1 MASRARVCGFER
13 ARIRDR
19 AVAAAPAV
27 ARASNRRRFFADSRV
42 FFDARARARRAEA
55 LSALSRWCKVCSDC
69 LRTRRYRR
77 VRTRRSRGSRFGGRR
92 RARARDARA
101 RDARRATGANDGD
114 GDDDGDGDGAR
125 GGGYL
130 DYSAAMAKE
139 FVEVEVPALLFPRRE
154 TLLPGSRLTLH
165 LYEAR
170 FLALLEDAMKRTGGL
185 IAQLTF
191 LPSESSEEEGLTVNA
206 SATLA
211 RIETVTREAVGARV
225 DVVGEARVKLEGIAG
240 REPFITGVF
249 THVPQMGDAG
259 TYVPSDAELAQVKEV
274 TDYIEGAVRDVLL
287 LSARLLGDAPSDTDV
302 ESAESDAK
310 DEDADDEN
318 TVNEFDDASF
328 EGIWTHKEVGD
339 LRSAMAWV
347 DAPSVT
353 VERIEAEVTME
364 DADWTT
370 VPEGFAHSPLTR
382 AERLSFA
389 VLQVAPASTPTD
401 LQKLIACRAVAMST
415 DHGLMDRL
423 RLGVS
428 VLDDQLQTLR
438 AKVALKSLGNSINS

>member
-1 MASRARVCGFER
+1 MRA
-13 ARIRDR
+13 
-19 AVAAAPAV
+19 
-27 ARASNRRRFFADSRV
+27 ARADVAT
-42 FFDARARARRAEA
+42 ARARATGDAR
-55 LSALSRWCKVCSDC
+55 
-69 LRTRRYRR
+69 
-77 VRTRRSRGSRFGGRR
+77 RR
-92 RARARDARA
+92 RARRA
-101 RDARRATGANDGD
+101 TREASRRATTRATRATGANDGD
-114 GDDDGDGDGAR
+114 GDGDDDGDGAR

>member
-1 MASRARVCGFER
+1 MRAARADVATARARPARRARRRRARAATRDASRV
-13 ARIRDR
+13 
-19 AVAAAPAV
+19 
-27 ARASNRRRFFADSRV
+27 
-42 FFDARARARRAEA
+42 ARARRA
-55 LSALSRWCKVCSDC
+55 
-69 LRTRRYRR
+69 T
-77 VRTRRSRGSRFGGRR
+77 TTT
-92 RARARDARA
+92 
-101 RDARRATGANDGD
+101 RATDD
-114 GDDDGDGDGAR
+114 DDDGGGGG

-139 FVEVEVPALLFPRRE
+139 FARVEVPALLFPRRE

-170 FLALLEDAMKRTGGL
+170 FLALLERAMKRTGGL

-191 LPSESSEEEGLTVNA
+191 TPSESSEEEGLRVNA

-211 RIETVTREAVGARV
+211 RIERVTREAVGARV
-225 DVVGEARVKLEGIAG
+225 EVVGEARVKLEGIAG

-287 LSARLLGDAPSDTDV
+287 LSARLLGDAPSETNV

-310 DEDADDEN
+310 DEDADDESTAN
-318 TVNEFDDASF
+318 AFDDAAF
-328 EGIWTHKEVGD
+328 DGIWTHKEVGD

-438 AKVALKSLGNSINS
+438 AKVALKGLGNSINS